1 MSDMGSV
8 ECWCTIGNIGI
19 GLGKN
24 DREVSDSVLLK
35 SESLDSSREDDID
48 KVGKES
54 FGIVMGLKTR
64 KNIAF
69 FIALSETGKNVF
81 SDTNSSEK
89 NNDNFNARWPFLF
102 NALDRILVSTEWEL
116 NGDNLASS
124 AQPEFKDS
132 GRWSLK
138 FGQRSMV
145 GQKTRKEILQKLDTL
160 DKKAETCLLSTQED
174 GENTSLTADFTIDE
188 TAMNRLG
195 VKNGVI
201 GLGGFKK
208 IGLSEDGMWQQ
219 ILRKKYL
226 GNKTFGQVLMFSS
239 QKWNGSKKCIS
250 LAIDLLYLWI
260 WGLLGCRGSIKT
272 QRQRYIRNDVMLAGC
287 HAFAE
292 SLESLGGVLSEN
304 PVGKKGHDQLY
315 HLNNAGTSWPCFI
328 HHISYLIFYFKFK
341 IPIENTDYSPMQ
353 HSTKRHCEFMF
364 SSVTLHFFFLQ
375 RPQDFMFTSS
385 TMIRPWLAT
394 FSMQAH
400 HLLGPFGNVTLF
412 LSISGSTT
420 NTNMVYNIQSLLKS
434 KLLLFTF

>member
-1 MSDMGSV
+1 IAFPFEEPITGFACVDWENWIRDKEGQLINGPFTSSTLPPDRYSSLHGICRMLAVM
-8 ECWCTIGNIGI
+8 INIGI

-24 DREVSDSVLLK
+24 DREVSDSTLLITHIGK
-35 SESLDSSREDDID
+35 SQ
-48 KVGKES
+48 V
-54 FGIVMGLKTR
+54 TR

-201 GLGGFKK
+201 GLLILCAFEQLFFWQSDQQKK
-208 IGLSEDGMWQQ
+208 KYRLAKLLNEDGMWQQ

-226 GNKTFGQVLMFSS
+226 GNKTFGQVLMVCSNLHQNGKFSS

-272 QRQRYIRNDVMLAGC
+272 QRQRYIRNDVAGNPFS
-287 HAFAE
+287 HYLKKLFVIGT
-292 SLESLGGVLSEN
+292 LVKNKIVLSSQVRRVASTN
-304 PVGKKGHDQLY
+304 LPVTRHMQFTRASEL
-315 HLNNAGTSWPCFI
+315 
-328 HHISYLIFYFKFK
+328 LII
-341 IPIENTDYSPMQ
+341 IPI
-353 HSTKRHCEFMF
+353 
-364 SSVTLHFFFLQ
+364 
-375 RPQDFMFTSS
+375 
-385 TMIRPWLAT
+385 
-394 FSMQAH
+394 
-400 HLLGPFGNVTLF
+400 
-412 LSISGSTT
+412 
-420 NTNMVYNIQSLLKS
+420 
-434 KLLLFTF
+434 